1 MGDFKWD
8 QQKEEA
14 AAHCAV
20 GELTNQEISD
30 LLDIGIATLNRWKA
44 FPEFKER
51 IAEHVVAVREATMTQ
66 EIGDIVKR
74 IRRLN
79 KRWQQIDQLIAARST
94 ASEMM
99 NVAGGQTGLL
109 AHEQKSI
116 GSGELA
122 TVVDVYR
129 FDAALIKEER
139 ELAKQ
144 AAQECGQWTD
154 RVKHDFTNLSDEE
167 LKAKARGIVLDP
179 GGTGSPSG
187 DGT

>member
-1 MGDFKWD
+1 MDEFFWD
-8 QQKEEA
+8 QQKEDCA
-14 AAHCAV
+14 ALIAV
-20 GELTNQEISD
+20 GELTHQEIAD
-30 LLDIGIATLNRWKA
+30 KLDMGLSTVYKWKTLPAFQARVKENIAD
-44 FPEFKER
+44 
-51 IAEHVVAVREATMTQ
+51 IREAVLTQ

-79 KRWQQIDQLIAARST
+79 KRWQQIDKLIDERADSP
-94 ASEMM
+94 EMM

-122 TVVDVYR
+122 TVVDVYK
-129 FDAALIKEER
+129 FDAALIREER

-154 RVKHDFTNLSDEE
+154 RVKLDFSNLSDAE
-167 LKAKARGIVLDP
+167 LLAKAKAITVEIA
-179 GGTGSPSG
+179 GS
-187 DGT
+187 